1 MRLSA
6 PPPLAAVLA
15 GLLLS
20 CGAWPPLARPPAN
33 LLLVSIDTLRPDHLG
48 CYGYA
53 SAQTTV
59 LDGLA
64 RSGLRFT
71 QATTVVPLTLPAH
84 CSLLTGTFP
93 AHHGVR
99 DNGGFYLGEE
109 QTTLA

>member
-1 MRLSA
+1 M
-6 PPPLAAVLA
+6 PLAH
-15 GLLLS
+15 
-20 CGAWPPLARPPAN
+20 PAN

-53 SAQTTV
+53 GAQTPV

-109 QTTLA
+109 QTLA